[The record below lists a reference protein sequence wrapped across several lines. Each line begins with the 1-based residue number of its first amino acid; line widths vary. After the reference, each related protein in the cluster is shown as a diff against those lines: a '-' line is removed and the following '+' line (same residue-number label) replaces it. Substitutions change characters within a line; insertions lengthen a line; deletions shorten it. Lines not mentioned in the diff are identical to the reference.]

1 MPRSVM
7 TCCVAGMRRF
17 VELLEVFR
25 TLPDV
30 HDMYAV
36 GPRVT
41 YATRDSRRTRAQA
54 RAHEANRV
62 RE

>member
-41 YATRDSRRTRAQA
+41 TRDA
-54 RAHEANRV
+54 RFATHGAGARGQSV